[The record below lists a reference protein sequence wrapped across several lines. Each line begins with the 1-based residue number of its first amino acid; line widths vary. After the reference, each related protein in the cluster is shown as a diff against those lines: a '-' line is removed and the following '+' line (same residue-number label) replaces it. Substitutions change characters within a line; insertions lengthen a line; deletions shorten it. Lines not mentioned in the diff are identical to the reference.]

1 MKFRKKPVE
10 VDAWGIRWLIGRAA
24 LGVAAVPHHVR
35 GGIDNGT
42 LRFAPEGLY
51 IKTLEGGM
59 FGRPE
64 DVLIMGV
71 QGEFYPCK
79 SDIFAK
85 TYERVRDETSR

>member
-1 MKFRKKPVE
+1 MRFRKKPVE
-10 VDAWGIRWLIGRAA
+10 VDAWGIRWLMGRVEAGSIPDSVSDGIHG
-24 LGVAAVPHHVR
+24 GV
-35 GGIDNGT
+35 

-71 QGEFYPCK
+71 HGEFYPIK

-85 TYERVRDETSR
+85 TYERVKGDITR